1 MHDYLKELN
10 ENQLKAVTSTKNKI
24 LVLAGAGSGKTK
36 TLTARI
42 RYLLDLGVNEE
53 NIIAFTFTNK
63 AAREMQHRL
72 KESLNRETNV
82 SISTFHSFC
91 FKDMRFY
98 KNELGYTGFPKVLT
112 DEQRSNILKQILN
125 EFGIKKANTS
135 FFNNLS
141 KIKNN
146 VFIKD
151 ITREESILLNK
162 VYHRYQ
168 QILIETNSIDFDDM
182 IPMYLKILKSNN
194 DYALN
199 IKHNAHYILVD
210 ECQDTN
216 QIQYDLI
223 NELASIHKRIFMV
236 GDDAQ
241 LIYSFRSSDK
251 ALLEGFKNNC
261 DDLII
266 LNQNYRC
273 AKNILELANNLIS
286 NNESL
291 MDKKLYSTID
301 TVARCR
307 FKEFTTAHEE
317 ALMVTNLIQSLMNKG
332 YNPKDIAII
341 FRNNNQSYL
350 IEKELTAQKIPY
362 EIYGHKNFMDNK
374 EIMHLVS
381 IYRVILNPKDLI
393 SLQAVCI
400 NPIYGMEY
408 YAYDSF
414 IKSYDKQKDLF
425 DQMINFNNLVI
436 NKFGNKLKEL
446 KDDFNLLSNEE
457 FFMKIFDLFYYKD
470 YIKNTDDKIEKY
482 ERIMTLK
489 TYIKETNKESLLEMF
504 SMLSLEDDNKKAK
517 DRISLLTIHKS
528 KGLEFKCV
536 IIIGCNEGII
546 PPLNISNETKAEER
560 RLLYVAITRAREI
573 LYITSSQ
580 LHYQNDFKR
589 RYQPSS
595 FLLETGLFGRAINNK
610 FYYN

>member
-1 MHDYLKELN
+1 MYDYLKELN

-98 KNELGYTGFPKVLT
+98 KNELGYTDFPKVLT
-112 DEQRSNILKQILN
+112 DEQRSNILKQILS

-146 VFIKD
+146 VIIKD

-168 QILIETNSIDFDDM
+168 EILIETNSIDFDDM

-199 IKHNAHYILVD
+199 TKHNAHYILVD

-223 NELASIHKRIFMV
+223 NELASNHKRIFMV

-251 ALLEGFKNNC
+251 ALLEGFKNTC

-307 FKEFTTAHEE
+307 FKEFATAHEE

-393 SLQAVCI
+393 SLQAICI

-457 FFMKIFDLFYYKD
+457 FFMKILDLFYYKD
-470 YIKNTDDKIEKY
+470 YINNTDDKIEKY

-489 TYIKETNKESLLEMF
+489 TYIKETNKESLLEM
-504 SMLSLEDDNKKAK
+504 LSLLSLDDDNKKAK

-546 PPLNISNETKAEER
+546 PPFNISNEAKAEER

-580 LHYQNDFKR
+580 FQYQNDFKR

-595 FLLETGLFGRAINNK
+595 FLLETGLFGTAIK
-610 FYYN
+610 KEYDYN

>member
-1 MHDYLKELN
+1 MYEYLKELN
-10 ENQLKAVTSTKNKI
+10 ENQLKAVTSNKNKI

-98 KNELGYTGFPKVLT
+98 KNELGYTDFPKVLT

-146 VFIKD
+146 VIIKN

-168 QILIETNSIDFDDM
+168 EILIETNSIDFDDM

-199 IKHNAHYILVD
+199 TKYNAQYILVD

-291 MDKKLYSTID
+291 IDKKLYSTID
-301 TVARCR
+301 TVSRCR
-307 FKEFTTAHEE
+307 FKEFATAHEE

-457 FFMKIFDLFYYKD
+457 FFMKILDLFYYKD
-470 YIKNTDDKIEKY
+470 YINNTDDKIEKY

-489 TYIKETNKESLLEMF
+489 TYIKETNKENLLEMF
-504 SMLSLEDDNKKAK
+504 SMLSIEDDNKKAK

-546 PPLNISNETKAEER
+546 PPLNISNEAKAEER

-580 LHYQNDFKR
+580 LHYLNDFKR

-595 FLLETGLFGRAINNK
+595 FLLETGLFGTPLK
-610 FYYN
+610 KDYYYN